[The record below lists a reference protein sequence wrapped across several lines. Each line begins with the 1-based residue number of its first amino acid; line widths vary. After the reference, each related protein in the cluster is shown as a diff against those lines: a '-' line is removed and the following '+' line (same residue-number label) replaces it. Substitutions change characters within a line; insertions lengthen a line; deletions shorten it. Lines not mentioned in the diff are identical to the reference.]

1 MLKPKW
7 LHVHFNHDRLVR
19 FGKKHKQEYYT
30 LKFLSIF
37 VEKFYI
43 IDIQSI
49 LLYVLTHNTN
59 KPLIHFDHCST
70 VQNVKADFYSVLS
83 YS

>member
-1 MLKPKW
+1 M
-7 LHVHFNHDRLVR
+7 
-19 FGKKHKQEYYT
+19 
-30 LKFLSIF
+30 KFLAIF
-37 VEKFYI
+37 VEKFYV

-70 VQNVKADFYSVLS
+70 VQNVKADFYSMLS
-83 YS
+83 YFQQQPLASLENTTIKKVFLCLFCTKFASF